1 MNACD
6 SEIIY
11 GIHPVFEA
19 LQAGRRQFH
28 EIYLAREAPSSRF
41 GTIADIAAS
50 RNIPLNKIDMPRLG
64 RMSETDHHQGIGA
77 RVSPYP
83 LTKIADIIDRD
94 RSGTGPPFLII
105 LDNVVDPHNLGAII
119 RSALAVDVDGII
131 IPKDR
136 AVGPTPAV
144 SKTSAGML
152 EHARLSRVTN
162 IVATIKILKEK
173 GLWLFGLD
181 SVADQSLYDSDLSGA
196 AALIIGG
203 EEKGIRPLVRKNCDV
218 LLSIPQSERVE
229 SLNVSVA
236 AAVAMY
242 EVFRQ
247 RLAVDTS

>member
-1 MNACD
+1 ME

-19 LQAGRRQFH
+19 LQAGRRKFH
-28 EIYLAREAPSSRF
+28 EIYLAREAHWRRF
-41 GTIADIAAS
+41 STIADIAAS
-50 RNIPLNKIDMPRLG
+50 KNIPLNKIGLSRLG
-64 RMSETDHHQGIGA
+64 RISETDHHQGIGA

-83 LTKIADIIDRD
+83 LEKITDILDRD
-94 RSGTGPPFLII
+94 RPGTGPPFFII
-105 LDNVVDPHNLGAII
+105 LDNVMDPHNLGAII

-144 SKTSAGML
+144 SKASAGML

-162 IVATIKILKEK
+162 IVATVNMMKEK

-181 SVADQSLYDSDLSGA
+181 SAADQSLFDSDLSGA
-196 AALIIGG
+196 AAVIIGG
-203 EEKGIRPLVRKNCDV
+203 EEKGIRPLVKKNCDV
-218 LLSIPQSERVE
+218 LLSIPQSKRVE
-229 SLNVSVA
+229 SLNASVA

-247 RLAVDTS
+247 RLTADTSC

>member
-1 MNACD
+1 M
-6 SEIIY
+6 
-11 GIHPVFEA
+11 V
-19 LQAGRRQFH
+19 
-28 EIYLAREAPSSRF
+28 
-41 GTIADIAAS
+41 
-50 RNIPLNKIDMPRLG
+50 
-64 RMSETDHHQGIGA
+64 
-77 RVSPYP
+77 
-83 LTKIADIIDRD
+83 KIADILDRD
-94 RSGTGPPFLII
+94 PPGTGPLFLII

-144 SKTSAGML
+144 SKASAGML
-152 EHARLSRVTN
+152 EHASLSRVTN

-181 SVADQSLYDSDLSGA
+181 SAATQSLYDSDLSGA
-196 AALIIGG
+196 AALIVGG
-203 EEKGIRPLVRKNCDV
+203 EEKGIRPLVKKNCDV

-229 SLNVSVA
+229 SLNASVA

-247 RLAVDTS
+247 RLVADSL